1 MGFDSVYMS
10 LQELFPQ
17 LDARALR
24 AAAIEHSK
32 DVDAAVVAVLE
43 EIVPFFVERSEPTLV
58 VNFNCGNQ
66 QSSHDAGDDAGD
78 GPSEPFYDAYDGH
91 REGEGAELTLSEKNN
106 ENRMKMSHDV
116 FSHGKPVALFDLNAN
131 SLPIEVSEALETE
144 ETLSGDK
151 CIKMSSDR
159 SPQHTLGTL
168 QDADMGPNQNMNF
181 TEEDVIALL
190 LETDFSNVGN
200 KENDLKLW
208 ADGNDLV
215 DRTDVTVSP
224 LESSARLVEAPDTRE
239 SNLEKLEVSLS
250 TDTASNTKTMSNIVV
265 TEDVPTLNATMSQSS
280 QTRII
285 DVVEEMISDARNNKK
300 TLFTSMESVISLMRQ
315 VELKERAAEKA
326 KEEAAKGGK
335 NILDKVEE
343 LKQMLQHAK
352 EANDMHA
359 GEVYG
364 EKAILATELR
374 ELQSHVLS
382 LSDERDKSLEVL
394 DEIKENREMRQIL
407 EVQLA
412 ALENEIQ
419 SAEQEKLEKENVAR
433 KLLADQ
439 ELIMEKVVQESK
451 ILNQLASDHAELQ
464 EFLVDRGR
472 VVDMLH
478 TDISKLSFYLSLLHS
493 PVSFILLKFA
503 SKFSS
508 FSLFAPAVSARG
520 EIGVI
525 CQDVRVLKAKFDENV
540 PLSKSLSSNETSFIL
555 ASSNSSS
562 LQSPIPD
569 QVEPIALPPEDA
581 LLENQKTEEK
591 AAVDD
596 LKTLHDEGWD
606 LVDDLA

>member
-43 EIVPFFVERSEPTLV
+43 EIVPFFVERSEPSSPLTRSISVGETSEAALV
-58 VNFNCGNQ
+58 GNVNCVNQ
-66 QSSHDAGDDAGD
+66 QSSHDTGD

-106 ENRMKMSHDV
+106 ENRMKMSAEV

-131 SLPIEVSEALETE
+131 SLPIELSEAPETE
-144 ETLSGDK
+144 ETLSVDK

-168 QDADMGPNQNMNF
+168 QDADMGLNQNMNF

-200 KENDLKLW
+200 EENDLKLW

-215 DRTDVTVSP
+215 DRTDVIVSP

-300 TLFTSMESVISLMRQ
+300 TLFTSMESVIRLMRQ
-315 VELKERAAEKA
+315 VELKEQAAEKA

-352 EANDMHA
+352 EANDMNA

-374 ELQSHVLS
+374 ELQSRVLS
-382 LSDERDKSLEVL
+382 VSDERDKSLEVL
-394 DEIKENREMRQIL
+394 DEMRQIL

-419 SAEQEKLEKENVAR
+419 SVEQEKLEKENGAR

-451 ILNQLASDHAELQ
+451 ILNQLASDNAELQ

-472 VVDMLH
+472 VVDMLQ
-478 TDISKLSFYLSLLHS
+478 
-493 PVSFILLKFA
+493 
-503 SKFSS
+503 
-508 FSLFAPAVSARG
+508 G

-525 CQDVRVLKAKFDENV
+525 CQDVRVLKEKFDANV
-540 PLSKSLSSNETSFIL
+540 PLSKSLSSNVTSFIL
-555 ASSNSSS
+555 ASSISSS

-569 QVEPIALPPEDA
+569 QVEPIALSPEDA
-581 LLENQKTEEK
+581 LLETQKMEEK

-596 LKTLHDEGWD
+596 LNALHDEGWD